1 MANGLL
7 DILGSALGTTPP
19 SYLEGLLGAQQTED
33 LRKRSIGSGLVN
45 ALVGYAAMP
54 KNQNLG
60 LGRILAGAAQAG
72 MQGAQG
78 VYDTATKDYMTS
90 QQIAEMKRKQ
100 DLARSQQTAIE
111 KAAAQFPEYADAIRA
126 NPELLKEIVGSQI
139 NMEVDYKDAG
149 DRLVPVNKR
158 TGAPIANLEV
168 IPKVNTSDKLTNLI
182 GIRDRLIAEDPNNP
196 NIKFYQDAIVKES
209 QRAPTP
215 VTNINMPFETNY
227 QKTLGTKVAEA
238 QLGEYETAN
247 KAANNIQKID
257 MTLSQIQNS
266 DATTGLGADV
276 INNVNR
282 FKAQFLA
289 DKKAGKKVAD
299 TQILDAFL
307 GSDVFPQIGALG
319 IGAKGLDTPAEREFL
334 RQVMTGTINMDKNAL
349 LRMTQ
354 IRRDI
359 EKRAIDKYNKGIQ
372 QGKYDKF
379 FDATGYAKEKID
391 IPEAPNLSSGAG
403 GFSIRRIK

>member
-19 SYLEGLLGAQQTED
+19 SYMEGLLGAQQTED

-158 TGAPIANLEV
+158 TGAPIANLEA
-168 IPKVNTSDKLTNLI
+168 ISKVNTSDKLTNLI

>member
-7 DILGSALGTTPP
+7 DIFGSALGTTPP

-158 TGAPIANLEV
+158 TGAPIANLEA
-168 IPKVNTSDKLTNLI
+168 ISKVNTSDKLTNLI

>member
-1 MANGLL
+1 
-7 DILGSALGTTPP
+7 
-19 SYLEGLLGAQQTED
+19 LGAQQTED

-126 NPELLKEIVGSQI
+126 NPELLKEIVGSKI

-158 TGAPIANLEV
+158 TGAPIANLEA
-168 IPKVNTSDKLTNLI
+168 ITKVNTSDKLTNLI

>member
-158 TGAPIANLEV
+158 TGAPIANLEA
-168 IPKVNTSDKLTNLI
+168 ISKVNTSDKLTNLI

-266 DATTGLGADV
+266 DASTGLGADV

>member
-1 MANGLL
+1 
-7 DILGSALGTTPP
+7 
-19 SYLEGLLGAQQTED
+19 
-33 LRKRSIGSGLVN
+33 LVN

-158 TGAPIANLEV
+158 TGAPIANLEA
-168 IPKVNTSDKLTNLI
+168 ISKVNTSDKLTNLI

>member
-19 SYLEGLLGAQQTED
+19 SYMEGLLGAQQTED

-126 NPELLKEIVGSQI
+126 NPELLKEIVGSKI

-158 TGAPIANLEV
+158 TGAPIANLEA
-168 IPKVNTSDKLTNLI
+168 ITKVNTSDKLTNLI

>member
-158 TGAPIANLEV
+158 TGAPIANLEA
-168 IPKVNTSDKLTNLI
+168 ISKVNTSDKLTNLI